1 MAAGTASTYLSR
13 TPSGSGSNSTFT
25 ISFWIK
31 RSQLGSPSQILLTGG
46 TDGGSQ
52 SNVIYFDTSDRLA
65 CYQGTGGNQWYT
77 TNLKYYDTTSW
88 YHIVNTFDST
98 ATGTDKIKLWVN
110 GNLVTNYNVDNRSS
124 FTNCQ
129 DINQNVLNRW
139 GSGATANYFMGYM
152 AQICMADGTAYAATD
167 FGSVDATT
175 GVWKPKSDG
184 ELRSGITFG
193 TNGYLLPFSNASYL
207 GYDYQSSDRSG
218 TTNDFTVS
226 GNGYKTINNPSNGMM
241 TLNRN
246 WNSVGYWSSSGGGDT
261 GQQGMLN
268 FANTGS
274 GYPSSAHA
282 ASMGIYATKTMP
294 FYYEVQGFSADDIS
308 FGVMAARPTGGV
320 GQSYD
325 DPTCFQV
332 RPYAGSAKWIKAGT
346 MVSQSD
352 ITGAGHFMIAVDP
365 VNNKMWAGKDG
376 TWIGDPAAGTGN
388 TFDLTADTE
397 WTVACHNYVSNSSNI
412 FNFNFGEG
420 YFGST
425 SAGATNADDA
435 GQGVF
440 KYDVPAGFYTFNL
453 KNLKTYG

>member
-1 MAAGTASTYLSR
+1 MAKGTASTYLSR

-52 SNVIYFDTSDRLA
+52 SNVIYFDTSERLA

-77 TNLKYYDTTSW
+77 TNLKYYDTTAW

-226 GNGYKTINNPSNGMM
+226 GNGYKTIDNPSNGMM
-241 TLNRN
+241 TFNRN
-246 WNSVGYWSSSGGGDT
+246 WNSAGYWGSSFGGDT
-261 GQQGMLN
+261 GEQGMLN

-274 GYPSSAHA
+274 GYPNSAHA
-282 ASMGIYATKTMP
+282 ASLGTYSTKTMP
-294 FYYEVQGFSADDIS
+294 FYYETYLEGQDIS
-308 FGVMAARPTGGV
+308 LGIMSSRPTGGV
-320 GQSYD
+320 SHSYND
-325 DPTCFQV
+325 ATAYGV
-332 RPYAGSAKWIKAGT
+332 YPYSGSSNWITAGSWTAQTVFTGT
-346 MVSQSD
+346 GYYMV
-352 ITGAGHFMIAVDP
+352 AVDP
-365 VNNKMWAGKDG
+365 VNNKMWVGKDG
-376 TWIGDPAAGTGN
+376 TWDGDPAAGTGERF
-388 TFDLTADTE
+388 TLAADTE
-397 WTVACHNYVSNSSNI
+397 WTPWCHNSTSSSSNVA
-412 FNFNFGEG
+412 NFNFGEG

-440 KYDVPAGFYTFNL
+440 KYDCPAGFYTFNL